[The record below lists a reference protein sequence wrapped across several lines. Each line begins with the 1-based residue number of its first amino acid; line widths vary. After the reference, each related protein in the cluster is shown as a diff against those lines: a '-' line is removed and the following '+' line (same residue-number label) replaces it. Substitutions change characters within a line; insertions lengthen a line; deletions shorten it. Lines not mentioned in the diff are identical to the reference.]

1 MSLKKTS
8 QNESRTKLLSK
19 QGATIA
25 NLDDSSLEVG
35 EISQVLGGLR
45 DKKHQSK
52 QRKQI
57 EEERRII
64 EELKLKH

>member
-1 MSLKKTS
+1 VSLKKTS

-19 QGATIA
+19 QGATVA
-25 NLDDSSLEVG
+25 NLDDSSFEVV

-52 QRKQI
+52 HRKHI